1 MMNAATKPVLLAAL
15 LGLAACAQPAPP
27 APPVVDPYAS
37 VGGGAVFQGDL
48 AGGTLTAEATAQYF
62 QTTVGDTVLFP
73 ADQTTLTPEARAVLA
88 RQAAWLTRHPG
99 FTAVVQGHA
108 EETGT
113 REFNLGLGARR
124 ASAVQEYLVANG
136 VAPNRI
142 RTLSFGKERPAATC
156 SDESCYAQNRRTVT
170 VVTEAA
176 PSQSPVAQVPMA
188 QAPIAQAPIAQAGAG
203 L

>member
-27 APPVVDPYAS
+27 VAPPVVDPYAS
-37 VGGGAVFQGDL
+37 TGGGAVFQGDL
-48 AGGTLTAEATAQYF
+48 AGGVLGAEATAQYF
-62 QTTVGDTVLFP
+62 RGTIGDTVLFP
-73 ADQTTLTPEARAVLA
+73 ADQTTLTPEARVILA
-88 RQAAWLTRHPG
+88 RQAAWLSRHAG

-113 REFNLGLGARR
+113 REYNLALGARR
-124 ASAVQEYLVANG
+124 ASAVQEYLVAQG
-136 VAPNRI
+136 VAPGRI

-156 SDESCYAQNRRTVT
+156 SDEGCYAQNRRAVT

-176 PSQSPVAQVPMA
+176 PAPVAA
-188 QAPIAQAPIAQAGAG
+188 IAAAPAAVGGVTGAG